1 MTSYAAYFEEEKK
14 KAAAAQAE
22 YAAQERA
29 AAELEAK
36 ARQDRMTQQ
45 IEEARLTAEQQ
56 KRKLE
61 QEQRRDADA
70 AEMARRVRERNI
82 RERLDNLGLTG
93 SGRARAETAA
103 EESRFRTAVRSA
115 DRQYREAARQ
125 LSDKLRRYTETQQQN
140 EAATRAQKEN
150 AYQTKLSR
158 HWQTLLTRA
167 QNQAQSR
174 AKAEQKAGQKAG
186 QMADSASGRAFG
198 AGTQGELTAAQL
210 ASPSCAEE
218 AARKITE
225 SGDSAFLVQALQNTL
240 KYTRISSARIAA
252 WLVSLQIPTATRRQI
267 AAAVGGDVLQQY
279 LSLAREPVAGSNLRL
294 GTVRRAETK

>member
-29 AAELEAK
+29 AAELEAR

-56 KRKLE
+56 KKKLE
-61 QEQRRDADA
+61 QEQRRDTDA
-70 AEMARRVRERNI
+70 AEMARRIRERNI

-150 AYQTKLSR
+150 ACQTKLSR

-174 AKAEQKAGQKAG
+174 AKAEQKTGQK
-186 QMADSASGRAFG
+186 ADSASGRAFG

-267 AAAVGGDVLQQY
+267 AAAVGGNVLQQY

>member
-29 AAELEAK
+29 AAELEAT

-56 KRKLE
+56 KKKLE
-61 QEQRRDADA
+61 QEQRRDTDA
-70 AEMARRVRERNI
+70 AEMARRIRERNI

-150 AYQTKLSR
+150 ACQTKLSR

-174 AKAEQKAGQKAG
+174 AKAEQKAGQK
-186 QMADSASGRAFG
+186 ADSASGRAFG

>member
-1 MTSYAAYFEEEKK
+1 MMVTMTSYAAYFEEEKK

-29 AAELEAK
+29 AAELEAT

-56 KRKLE
+56 KKKLE
-61 QEQRRDADA
+61 QEQRRDTDA
-70 AEMARRVRERNI
+70 AEMARRIRERNI

-150 AYQTKLSR
+150 ACQTKLSR

-167 QNQAQSR
+167 QNQTQSR
-174 AKAEQKAGQKAG
+174 AKAEQKAGQK
-186 QMADSASGRAFG
+186 ADSASGRAFG

-210 ASPSCAEE
+210 ASPSCKEE